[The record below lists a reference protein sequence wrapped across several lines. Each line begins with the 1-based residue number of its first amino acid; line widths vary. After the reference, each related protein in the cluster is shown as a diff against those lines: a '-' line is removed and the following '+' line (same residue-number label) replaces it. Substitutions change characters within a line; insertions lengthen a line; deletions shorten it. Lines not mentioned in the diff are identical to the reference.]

1 MRGNLL
7 TALLGLLVVLAAG
20 KEDLGLQNFN
30 LTQVAASG
38 RLPRW
43 MARPAGGSLGA
54 LGTCSL

>member
-7 TALLGLLVVLAAG
+7 AALLGLLVVLVAG

-38 RLPRW
+38 RPPR
-43 MARPAGGSLGA
+43 
-54 LGTCSL
+54 